1 MHQDSTQHHTPRGLA
16 PYYTSD
22 ELRALRQ
29 WEQAGKFDLIRNYAL
44 LVLNDL
50 RRFDPKVD
58 VAVLKEVLRGYLRDI
73 RRSQHARMLD
83 EAQEAA
89 AEAAP
94 PLDYDD
100 DSSADLAAD
109 CVSDLEDD
117 GRFFGGGR
125 K

>member
-58 VAVLKEVLRGYLRDI
+58 VAVLKEVLRG
-73 RRSQHARMLD
+73 SRMLD